1 MVDVG
6 GVPVGESD
14 VFGCEAKKMCTV
26 GEAEVGGRGMARGVV
41 SEMDDME
48 VDEAEG
54 DVT

>member
-6 GVPVGESD
+6 GVPVGETD
-14 VFGCEAKKMCTV
+14 VFRCEAKKMGAV
-26 GEAEVGGRGMARGVV
+26 GEAEVGGRGVARGVV